1 MQNWIFFLLLIFCCL
16 NCNNTN
22 TISSKNPNI
31 IYILADDLGYGELG
45 SYGQKII
52 ETPHLD
58 ALAKDGMRFTQHY
71 TGAPVC
77 APARCILL
85 TGQHAG
91 HAFVRGNDE
100 WKSRGDVW
108 DYQAMFDNPFLE
120 GQRPLPDS
128 IETIGEILQSVGYK
142 TAIVGKWGL
151 GAPTTEGVPNKQGFD
166 FFYGYNCQRQAHT
179 FYPMHLWKNDEKIL
193 LENKNIA
200 PHSNLADNANPNI
213 SDSYTD
219 FSLKDYAPTLM
230 QTEVLNFIKKNKE
243 SPFFMYYASPIP
255 HLPLQAPKK
264 WVDFYKKKL
273 GTEEPYTGKSYFPN
287 QTPRATYAAMISYL
301 DEQIGEIVKELK
313 ALGLYENTLI
323 IFSSD
328 NGPTYTGGAD
338 TPYFDSAKPFKTEYG
353 WGKGFVHEGGIR
365 VPMIATWKGKIQSNS
380 ESNHISAFYDVLP
393 TLCEVANAPVPKNT
407 DGISFLPNLL
417 GKKQDAHK
425 FLYWEFPAYKGQQ
438 ALRMGKWKAIRRNI
452 LEGNTTIELYN
463 LENDIQE
470 QNDVAKNHPEVIAK
484 IEVIFKSEHRPAET
498 EKFRMAALGDKVAKK
513 N

>member
-1 MQNWIFFLLLIFCCL
+1 M
-16 NCNNTN
+16 
-22 TISSKNPNI
+22 
-31 IYILADDLGYGELG
+31 
-45 SYGQKII
+45 
-52 ETPHLD
+52 
-58 ALAKDGMRFTQHY
+58 
-71 TGAPVC
+71 
-77 APARCILL
+77 CI
-85 TGQHAG
+85 
-91 HAFVRGNDE
+91 RD
-100 WKSRGDVW
+100 R
-108 DYQAMFDNPFLE
+108 
-120 GQRPLPDS
+120 
-128 IETIGEILQSVGYK
+128 
-142 TAIVGKWGL
+142 
-151 GAPTTEGVPNKQGFD
+151 
-166 FFYGYNCQRQAHT
+166 
-179 FYPMHLWKNDEKIL
+179 
-193 LENKNIA
+193 
-200 PHSNLADNANPNI
+200 
-213 SDSYTD
+213 
-219 FSLKDYAPTLM
+219 
-230 QTEVLNFIKKNKE
+230 
-243 SPFFMYYASPIP
+243 
-255 HLPLQAPKK
+255 
-264 WVDFYKKKL
+264 
-273 GTEEPYTGKSYFPN
+273 
-287 QTPRATYAAMISYL
+287 ISYL

-313 ALGLYENTLI
+313 ALGLYKNTLI